1 MKRKIFLSVCL
12 LTLCWGVCF
21 AQDVIV
27 TRDAKIINARITEV
41 SSDSVKYKNLDNLDG
56 PTYTLPKS
64 QIASILYQ
72 NGTADATDAGSVKE
86 EDVLVDTVVES
97 PEDRPESTVDFQLT
111 LSGQDLS
118 PKEKAERLRFLRTFV
133 KKGTKVFVQ
142 CNCWDEPQ
150 FEHTFLTE
158 FGQKGIWRIV
168 QKPKDADFILK
179 VQAVPRLVP
188 NPMYGDFT
196 VYDMYALVF
205 DTEEHL
211 LWKSD
216 LFFGDKV
223 WTPVWGDIMKG
234 ATGKFIKVALLKDIR
249 GAKEIYG
256 DQLDILGEYKVS
268 KEKYE
273 TSEDWFWQGMDCF
286 SQYNH
291 KQAMEMF
298 TKALRLNPYNALAY
312 KYRALAYMNL
322 SRYNNA
328 RDDIVVAMKLD
339 PFCTQ
344 NDTIYADIMSGGYK
358 KRVRL
363 NNTLSMISGI
373 ANAVNQSITAVAGAS
388 AGGHPSPVSSGASS
402 ASGSTGTAVKGR
414 QVCSF
419 CHGTGQNPARERPAF
434 YNYNDEDF
442 TSSTCSICGSSSNH
456 YHKSCPSC
464 MGKGYR

>member
-1 MKRKIFLSVCL
+1 MKRKVFLSVCL
-12 LTLCWGVCF
+12 LVICWGVCH
-21 AQDVIV
+21 AQDVII
-27 TRDAKIINARITEV
+27 TRDAKKINAKVTEV
-41 SSDSVKYKNLDNLDG
+41 NPGDIKYKKFDNPDG
-56 PTYTLPKS
+56 PTYTLPKN

-72 NGTADATDAGSVKE
+72 NGMVDVGSMKE
-86 EDVLVDTVVES
+86 EEILKDTVDEV
-97 PEDRPESTVDFQLT
+97 PEDRPESTVDFQLA

-118 PKEKAERLRFLRTFV
+118 PKEKAVRLRFLKTFV

-142 CNCWDEPQ
+142 CNCWDEPK

-168 QKPKDADFILK
+168 QRPKDADFILK

-188 NPMYGDFT
+188 NPMYGDLT

-216 LFFGDKV
+216 MFFGDKV
-223 WTPVWGDIMKG
+223 WTPVWGDLMKG
-234 ATGKFIKVALLKDIR
+234 SVGKFIKTALLKDLR

-256 DQLDILGEYKVS
+256 DQLDILGVHKVS
-268 KEKYE
+268 KEKYD
-273 TSEDWFWQGMDCF
+273 TSEDWFWQGMDWF

-291 KQAMEMF
+291 KQAMEMR
-298 TKALRLNPYNALAY
+298 TKALRSNPYNALAY

-328 RDDIVVAMKLD
+328 KDDIVVAMKLD

-344 NDTIYADIMSGGYK
+344 NDTIYADIMYGGYK
-358 KRVRL
+358 KRVRF
-363 NNTLSMISGI
+363 NNTMFMVTGI
-373 ANAVNQSITAVAGAS
+373 ANAVTQSVATVTGTGS
-388 AGGHPSPVSSGASS
+388 HPSPVSSGASGP
-402 ASGSTGTAVKGR
+402 AGTAVKGR

-419 CHGTGQNPARERPAF
+419 CHGTGQNPAMERPAF
-434 YNYNDEDF
+434 YSYNDEDF
-442 TSSTCSICGSSSNH
+442 TGSTCSICGSSSNH